1 MIEVSFMLAFSVLFL
16 HVCTWEGMIFE
27 FVSNKL
33 YNLSDKIKKP
43 LYDCPICMVPWWGS
57 IILTLYSLASGLW
70 QPYYQWILELFAAAG
85 INTVLIY
92 LISSNREI
100 TKELKEDEADT

>member
-1 MIEVSFMLAFSVLFL
+1 MIEISFILAFSVLFL

-43 LYDCPICMVPWWGS
+43 LYE
-57 IILTLYSLASGLW
+57 
-70 QPYYQWILELFAAAG
+70 WILELFAAGG

-92 LISSNREI
+92 LISSNREL
-100 TKELKEDEADT
+100 TKELKDENESAGR